1 VPLDG
6 RVMTRAVRETHAMLR
21 DMNPV
26 LDPQTFVF
34 CTAID
39 PALIERAQATALACF
54 ARTKA
59 FR

>member
-1 VPLDG
+1 
-6 RVMTRAVRETHAMLR
+6 MTRAVRETHAMLR